1 MVFKKFRNVLGLS
14 SKPSVDQSLPWPGT
28 TSTKER
34 PSRLNKFLND
44 ERVLILGIALLCW
57 AIIVGII
64 LINWVVGTRKAAA
77 HKIG

>member
-1 MVFKKFRNVLGLS
+1 MVFKKLRDILGLT
-14 SKPSVDQSLPWPGT
+14 SKLSVDQSLPWPGT

-34 PSRLNKFLND
+34 HSRVNKFLND
-44 ERVLILGIALLCW
+44 ERVLMVGIALLCW
-57 AIIVGII
+57 AIIIGII